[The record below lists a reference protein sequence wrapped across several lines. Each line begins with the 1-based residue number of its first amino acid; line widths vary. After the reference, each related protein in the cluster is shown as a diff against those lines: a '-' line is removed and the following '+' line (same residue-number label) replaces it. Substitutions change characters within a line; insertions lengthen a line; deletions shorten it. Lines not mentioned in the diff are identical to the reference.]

1 MTMTQEQ
8 RDAMLIEILSKINNQ
23 EKGLSTIMNK
33 LDEHE
38 KMILKLDEKIDIVR
52 DELNTKIDVFYN

>member
-1 MTMTQEQ
+1 MTQEQ
-8 RDAMLIEILSKINNQ
+8 RDAMLMEILSKVNNQ
-23 EKGLSTIMNK
+23 EKGLSTIMDK

-52 DELNTKIDVFYN
+52 DELLIFFFLIY

>member
-1 MTMTQEQ
+1 MTQEQ